1 MRDGIILLTIFQ
13 LLFISIRTG
22 LARDSPRSNANAL
35 RGFSRLSRV
44 SRVTSRA
51 SNKEAGRTSFRTG
64 GDRASVP
71 TRRGSWR
78 NARRSL
84 RAGVR
89 CFLGERNR
97 GVSLEWRSCP
107 NIIFQE
113 GLALG
118 EPSDSEGYER
128 SGLEAEQGAEVAD

>member
-64 GDRASVP
+64 GARGRRAYKAVFVEERTSQL
-71 TRRGSWR
+71 
-78 NARRSL
+78 ARRCPLLL
-84 RAGVR
+84 RGAQPWCLSRVAK
-89 CFLGERNR
+89 LPEYH
-97 GVSLEWRSCP
+97 L
-107 NIIFQE
+107 
-113 GLALG
+113 
-118 EPSDSEGYER
+118 
-128 SGLEAEQGAEVAD
+128 SGKSRPW